1 MDIKSEY
8 EKLYQQ
14 WLKEFKQI
22 ELTPLTKEIYVSYKK
37 SLNYVNN
44 FKLDQDDKIKLDL
57 INSYKENFNYIFN
70 DLAKIREIKI
80 INAALALKEI
90 DLNILLEAE
99 KLFYRNLI
107 SAIKGFEKVKA
118 MEGNDITDFNI
129 LEKNEELK
137 LVENTKLET
146 KESSLQIQGNLSS
159 AITIKPVVEDFKYI
173 LVRFLKKTP
182 PLVGIDLLNY
192 GPFERQDIAN
202 LPLKN
207 AKILLNEKIAEK
219 IEIA

>member
-44 FKLDQDDKIKLDL
+44 FKLDQDDKIKLDV

-118 MEGNDITDFNI
+118 MEDNDITDFNMI
-129 LEKNEELK
+129 EENEELK
-137 LVENTKLET
+137 LVENAKLET